1 MRGAC
6 SKTDSRIMAGTTIY
20 WIIIEVLV
28 YFYFVFTMLLFMI
41 KSRFINMVKDPSLEF
56 EEIKMRKMVERITAN
71 IDYKM
76 EHCDL
81 FYVGKERMVKS
92 GAVYI
97 KVLMTKDDFENI
109 KNKVTIKDPEEWVM
123 RNVVGKITKDEL
135 DDARN
140 SEMNTL
146 DFIQNTSII

>member
-1 MRGAC
+1 
-6 SKTDSRIMAGTTIY
+6 MAGTTVY
-20 WIIIEVLV
+20 WLILEVLV
-28 YFYFVFTMLLFMI
+28 YFFFIFTMLLFMI

-56 EEIKMRKMVERITAN
+56 EEIKMRKTVERIIQC

-76 EHCDL
+76 AHCEL
-81 FYVGKERMVKS
+81 FYVGKERMIKS
-92 GAVYI
+92 GTIFI
-97 KVLMTKDDFENI
+97 KVCMTQEDFENI
-109 KNKVTIKDPEEWVM
+109 KNKVTVKDPAEWVL

-135 DDARN
+135 DDTRN